1 MGSLNCQ
8 KCFNNEYK
16 ISDELITGNNLLK
29 TKKVVLALDSFS
41 QNYTCDNYCQN
52 NNLQSNR
59 MNSIKEKSKRLSSCR
74 GKRGKRNEEE
84 ESNNNFEY
92 NTMEIVYNDN
102 FSNSYDENEEEE
114 NSELDSEDN
123 YDIRLKNAEELFGC
137 DEQTS
142 SINESI
148 NNNKNTLNCDNFKM
162 NDKIK
167 EKIIVNGNDNLNDL
181 INEKLREKEEE
192 KIIES
197 NKKENEIYEN
207 KDKSH
212 SNYNIIIGN
221 NCLHYNYQ
229 YNLYN
234 NDFNDSELINGGNNY
249 INQKMNREYLNKR
262 NNNDKNN
269 NKFKSSTFSNF
280 EKKDLEN
287 NENSQFE
294 DSIKSEDNRRNKNG
308 SQMED
313 GKSVISYE
321 VETLDDNINKNN
333 SKETIEEDIINI
345 KDQMNSQNYNQIKK
359 DKQIFIKEI
368 EKKIE
373 DDIYKIKDIHNQY
386 IITDAFCDYNPDI

>member
-74 GKRGKRNEEE
+74 GKRRKRNEEE

-148 NNNKNTLNCDNFKM
+148 NNNKNTINCDNFKM

-167 EKIIVNGNDNLNDL
+167 EKIIINGNDNLSDL

-234 NDFNDSELINGGNNY
+234 NDYNDIELINGGNNY

-262 NNNDKNN
+262 SNNDKNN

>member
-16 ISDELITGNNLLK
+16 ISDELITGNNQLK
-29 TKKVVLALDSFS
+29 SKKVVLALDTFS

-52 NNLQSNR
+52 NIVQSNR
-59 MNSIKEKSKRLSSCR
+59 MNSIKEKSKRSSCNR
-74 GKRGKRNEEE
+74 GKRGKKNEEE
-84 ESNNNFEY
+84 ESNNNLEY

-102 FSNSYDENEEEE
+102 FSNSYEENEEEE

-123 YDIRLKNAEELFGC
+123 YNIRLKNAEELFGC

-148 NNNKNTLNCDNFKM
+148 NDNKNTINCDNFKI

-167 EKIIVNGNDNLNDL
+167 KNMIVNGNDNLNDL
-181 INEKLREKEEE
+181 INEKLREKEE
-192 KIIES
+192 KIFES
-197 NKKENEIYEN
+197 NKNDKEINGNKENTY
-207 KDKSH
+207 

-221 NCLHYNYQ
+221 SCLHYNYQ

-234 NDFNDSELINGGNNY
+234 NDIELLNGGNN
-249 INQKMNREYLNKR
+249 INQKINREYLKKGNII
-262 NNNDKNN
+262 DN
-269 NKFKSSTFSNF
+269 NKYKSSTFSNF
-280 EKKDLEN
+280 EKKDLDN

-294 DSIKSEDNRRNKNG
+294 DTIKSEDIRRNKNENNEY
-308 SQMED
+308 QIEE

-333 SKETIEEDIINI
+333 SKETIEDEIINI
-345 KDQMNSQNYNQIKK
+345 KDQMNLVNNNERKK

-368 EKKIE
+368 EKKLR
-373 DDIYKIKDIHNQY
+373 DDIYKIKDLHNQY
-386 IITDAFCDYNPDI
+386 IITDAFCDYKPDI

>member
-16 ISDELITGNNLLK
+16 ISDELITGNNQLK
-29 TKKVVLALDSFS
+29 SKKVVLALDTFS

-52 NNLQSNR
+52 NIVQSNR
-59 MNSIKEKSKRLSSCR
+59 MNSIKEKSKRSSCNR
-74 GKRGKRNEEE
+74 GKRGKKNEEE
-84 ESNNNFEY
+84 ESNNNLEY

-102 FSNSYDENEEEE
+102 FSNSYEENEEEE

-123 YDIRLKNAEELFGC
+123 YNIRLKNAEELFGC

-148 NNNKNTLNCDNFKM
+148 NDNKNTINCDNFKI

-167 EKIIVNGNDNLNDL
+167 KNMIVNGNDNLNDL
-181 INEKLREKEEE
+181 INEKLREKEE
-192 KIIES
+192 KIFES
-197 NKKENEIYEN
+197 NKNDKEINGNKENSY
-207 KDKSH
+207 

-221 NCLHYNYQ
+221 SCLHYNYQ

-234 NDFNDSELINGGNNY
+234 NDIELLNGGNN
-249 INQKMNREYLNKR
+249 INQKINREYLKKGNII
-262 NNNDKNN
+262 DN
-269 NKFKSSTFSNF
+269 NKYKSSTFSNF
-280 EKKDLEN
+280 EKKDLDN

-294 DSIKSEDNRRNKNG
+294 DTIKSEDIRRNKNENNEY
-308 SQMED
+308 QIEE

-333 SKETIEEDIINI
+333 SKETIEEEIINI
-345 KDQMNSQNYNQIKK
+345 KDQMNLINNNERKK

-368 EKKIE
+368 EKKLR
-373 DDIYKIKDIHNQY
+373 DDIYKIKDLHNQY
-386 IITDAFCDYNPDI
+386 IITDAFCDYKPDI

>member
-16 ISDELITGNNLLK
+16 ISDELITGNNQLK
-29 TKKVVLALDSFS
+29 SKKVVLALDTFS

-52 NNLQSNR
+52 NIVQSNR
-59 MNSIKEKSKRLSSCR
+59 MNSIKEKSKRSSCNR
-74 GKRGKRNEEE
+74 GKRGKKNEEE
-84 ESNNNFEY
+84 ESNTNLEY

-123 YDIRLKNAEELFGC
+123 YNIRLKNAEELFGC

-148 NNNKNTLNCDNFKM
+148 NDNKNTINCDNFKI

-167 EKIIVNGNDNLNDL
+167 KNMIVNGNDNLNDL
-181 INEKLREKEEE
+181 INEKLREKEE
-192 KIIES
+192 KIFES
-197 NKKENEIYEN
+197 NKNDKEINGNKENTY
-207 KDKSH
+207 

-221 NCLHYNYQ
+221 SCLHYNYQ

-234 NDFNDSELINGGNNY
+234 NDIELLNGGNN
-249 INQKMNREYLNKR
+249 INQKINREYLKKGNII
-262 NNNDKNN
+262 DN
-269 NKFKSSTFSNF
+269 NKYKSSTFSNF
-280 EKKDLEN
+280 EKKDLDN

-294 DSIKSEDNRRNKNG
+294 DTIKSEDIRRNKNENNEY
-308 SQMED
+308 QIEE

-333 SKETIEEDIINI
+333 SKETIEEEIINI
-345 KDQMNSQNYNQIKK
+345 KDQMNLVNNNERKK

-368 EKKIE
+368 EKKLR
-373 DDIYKIKDIHNQY
+373 DDIYKIKDLHNQY
-386 IITDAFCDYNPDI
+386 IITDAFYDYKPDI